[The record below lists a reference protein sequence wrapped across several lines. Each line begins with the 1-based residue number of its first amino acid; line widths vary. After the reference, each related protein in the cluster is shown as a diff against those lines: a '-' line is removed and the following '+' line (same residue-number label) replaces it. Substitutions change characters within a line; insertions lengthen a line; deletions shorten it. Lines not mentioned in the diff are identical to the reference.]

1 MISVTVHRMTAAES
15 LELQARGRLLFSGDA
30 GNIGCRRLAFEAFT
44 THAHMQLSWMQ
55 VGVVGL

>member
-1 MISVTVHRMTAAES
+1 MHWMTAAEA